1 MDTFDEF
8 DHLDHFSIDL
18 NTNVADDLKS
28 SFTSTGLQTNTV
40 DLENM
45 FLEMDNEDPSERILD
60 FIEMENNEDRS
71 LLSTPTHDNRASA
84 STTTS
89 HAAAARPLKKRK
101 TRTNSRRRISTS
113 SDNMESCFFSRAWLG
128 KIEHNEH
135 NNDVDQDLLLC
146 PKPFSTKRRRITPP
160 SSPVTHQLIDCHIS
174 SMTDLRK
181 LAPPTRNN
189 ITTTTSGECQCQQQ
203 FTEALRNL
211 GASMKRSELSR
222 RQINIQESV
231 LTRVIR
237 DNVMLN
243 IEQQVQ
249 QAMKWGVTIS
259 PSSSSSSSSSTTTT
273 TTSSAPCRHVTHPT
287 TGEDITYRMEQ
298 FFNGSRGTLT
308 DGLEESR
315 KQLRMYAC

>member
-45 FLEMDNEDPSERILD
+45 FLEMDNEDPERILD
-60 FIEMENNEDRS
+60 FIEMENEDRS
-71 LLSTPTHDNRASA
+71 LSTPTHDNRASTTT
-84 STTTS
+84 TTTS
-89 HAAAARPLKKRK
+89 HAAARPLKKRK
-101 TRTNSRRRISTS
+101 TRTNSRRRVSTS

-135 NNDVDQDLLLC
+135 NDVVDQDLLLC

-181 LAPPTRNN
+181 LAPPPTRNT
-189 ITTTTSGECQCQQQ
+189 ITTTTTSSECQTQ

-231 LTRVIR
+231 MTKVIR

-249 QAMKWGVTIS
+249 QATKWGVTIS
-259 PSSSSSSSSSTTTT
+259 PSSSSSSSAATTTT
-273 TTSSAPCRHVTHPT
+273 TSAPCRHVTHPT

-315 KQLRMYAC
+315 KQLRMYA